1 MLICHLYATLLE
13 FIRPE
18 TRMFYFNT
26 AIFKIR
32 QLIFNDSESLLT
44 LFPDCLSPF
53 ADLSILYSIFGLDAI
68 WDRSFEREWE
78 GRRGASC
85 ELKASAVE
93 C

>member
-26 AIFKIR
+26 VIFKIR
-32 QLIFNDSESLLT
+32 QLIFNDSESLLS
-44 LFPDCLSPF
+44 LFPACLSPF

-78 GRRGASC
+78 GRRGASR